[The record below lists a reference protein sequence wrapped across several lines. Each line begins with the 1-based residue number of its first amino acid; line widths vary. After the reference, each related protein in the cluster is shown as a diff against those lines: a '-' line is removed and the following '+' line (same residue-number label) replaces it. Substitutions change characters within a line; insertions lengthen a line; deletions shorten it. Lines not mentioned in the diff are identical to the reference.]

1 MSSLEIRVAN
11 RYDSDWNPNLL
22 FSGFKIRALLIL
34 SSDVITNITTTS
46 QLRKRLTREVGKEGN
61 DWLIEENPITGRTEL
76 YLMNSGKLLMWKL
89 QDNENFDTLFE
100 FVEQHT
106 EDEDRLAEQ
115 AEKDR
120 EAAEKA
126 KAERKYAMGG
136 SPKNTAY

>member
-1 MSSLEIRVAN
+1 
-11 RYDSDWNPNLL
+11 L

-34 SSDVITNITTTS
+34 SPDVITNITTTS
-46 QLRKRLTREVGKEGN
+46 QLRKRLTREVGAEGS

-126 KAERKYAMGG
+126 KAERRYTMGG
-136 SPKNTAY
+136 SAKNTAY